1 MGKCYKI
8 KLVVLLGITKEH
20 KGTCKGAYYYLFIR
34 KNVGRKGVRKRE
46 KSEGGKGKT
55 EKL

>member
-20 KGTCKGAYYYLFIR
+20 KGTFKGAYYYLFIR
-34 KNVGRKGVRKRE
+34 KILGRKGVRKRE
-46 KSEGGKGKT
+46 KKWRRERQN
-55 EKL
+55 